1 MQRNYLSGARKR
13 KLAKDKK
20 SKESA
25 ALLKVPKI
33 DGLFSLSATPST
45 SHGTSND
52 NVIDEEPT
60 TGSEIELHS
69 SHTDA
74 QIGIAETDGNV
85 DFDNVSEPE
94 DVSAASTS
102 TTFES
107 ESTVFEQFPTDVG
120 LWNIETKIISLQKYW
135 LEKGR

>member
-1 MQRNYLSGARKR
+1 MHRNYLSGAPKR
-13 KLAKDKK
+13 NLAKDKK
-20 SKESA
+20 SKEGA

-33 DGLFSLSATPST
+33 DRLFSATPST

-60 TGSEIELHS
+60 TDSEIELDS

-74 QIGIAETDGNV
+74 QTGIAETDGNV

-94 DVSAASTS
+94 DVFAASTS

-107 ESTVFEQFPTDVG
+107 ESTVFEQFPTDVA
-120 LWNIETKIISLQKYW
+120 LWNIETDIISLQKYW